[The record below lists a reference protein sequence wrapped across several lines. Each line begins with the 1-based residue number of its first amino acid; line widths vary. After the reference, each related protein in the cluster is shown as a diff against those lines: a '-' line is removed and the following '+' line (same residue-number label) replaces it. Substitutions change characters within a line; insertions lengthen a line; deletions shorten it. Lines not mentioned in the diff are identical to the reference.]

1 MRCPKCQ
8 SDTPIDALCCP
19 ACKRKTPKGRMLEL
33 EPEEDNKSRLL
44 EILAEHKPTVNHI
57 PSWVA
62 WALILLTVGVCVL
75 GSYISFNHLPA
86 QEPAEIPLHQQA
98 LDKLRSKTSN
108 QPWMTVEQSL
118 ENEVE
123 KSRNS
128 GRLTEAEGW
137 DVRSDEKGGF
147 AVSFTF
153 QEKDSNHQRAVW
165 LVNPLSDTVIPQSD
179 LALMIY
185 KP

>member
-8 SDTPIDALCCP
+8 ANTPVDSLCCP
-19 ACKRKTPKGRMLEL
+19 VCKRKTPKGRLLEL
-33 EPEEDNKSRLL
+33 EPEEESKSRFL

-57 PSWVA
+57 PAWVA
-62 WALILLTVGVCVL
+62 WALIFLTVGVCVL
-75 GSYISFNHLPA
+75 GSYISFNHFNNPELTNV
-86 QEPAEIPLHQQA
+86 PLHQLA
-98 LDKLRSKTSN
+98 LDKLRTRTSN
-108 QPWMTVEQSL
+108 QPWMTIEESL

-123 KSRNS
+123 KSRNA

-137 DVRSDEKGGF
+137 DVRSDEGGAF

-153 QEKDSNHQRAVW
+153 QEKGSKQRAVW
-165 LVNPLSDTVIPQSD
+165 LVNPLSETFIPQTD
-179 LALMIY
+179 LALLIY